1 MSHMPI
7 FVADASG
14 VTWDLG
20 IGGTLTWTGVAG
32 FILEAGGTRIATDPF
47 ASRPGLVA
55 VLARKPR
62 SDSALVATTFGRL
75 DAIFVNHA
83 HFDHALDVPAI
94 LASTPAAVAHGSGT
108 LVELCRRLGCGQR
121 QLRQLRDGERV
132 TVGPFTVE
140 AVGSRHGIVPL
151 LGRVDRLQ
159 IGPRGT
165 PLTPIRWPR
174 GDVLAYRIGIGGRTF
189 HIQGSAG
196 IDDHA
201 LARQPP
207 ADVLIACLAARQG
220 TPGYLDRLAERLRPR
235 FIVACHHDDFF
246 VPLSAPPRPVAR
258 LDWAQFL
265 ADAKRLR
272 ERYGTELVRLPRNV
286 AAGF

>member
-1 MSHMPI
+1 MSETPI
-7 FVADASG
+7 FVDDASG

-32 FILEAGGTRIATDPF
+32 FILEADGTRIATDPF

-55 VLARKPR
+55 VVARRAKP
-62 SDSALVATTFGRL
+62 DSALVAATFGRL

-94 LASTPAAVAHGSGT
+94 LASAPATVAHGSGT
-108 LVELCRRLGCGQR
+108 LVELCRRLGCGES

-132 TVGPFTVE
+132 TVGPFAVE

-165 PLTPIRWPR
+165 PLTAIRWPR

-201 LARQPP
+201 LARQQP

-220 TPGYLDRLAERLRPR
+220 TPGYLDRLAARLRPR
-235 FIVACHHDDFF
+235 FIVACHHDNFL

-258 LDWAQFL
+258 LDWAQFM
-265 ADAKRLR
+265 ADVQRLR
-272 ERYGTELVRLPRNV
+272 GRYGTELVRLPRNV
-286 AAGF
+286 AAAF

>member
-1 MSHMPI
+1 MSDTPV

-14 VTWDLG
+14 VAWDLG
-20 IGGTLTWTGVAG
+20 IGGALTWTGVAG
-32 FILEAGGTRIATDPF
+32 FILEADGTRIATDPF
-47 ASRPGLVA
+47 ASRPGLAA
-55 VLARKPR
+55 VLARRPR
-62 SDSALVATTFGRL
+62 SDRALVAATFGRL

-94 LASTPAAVAHGSGT
+94 LASAPATVAHGSAT
-108 LVELCRRLGCGQR
+108 LVELCRRLGGR
-121 QLRQLRDGERV
+121 ENQLCQLQDGERV
-132 TVGPFTVE
+132 TAGPFTVE
-140 AVGSRHGIVPL
+140 AVASRHGVVPL
-151 LGRVDRLQ
+151 LGRVDRRQL
-159 IGPRGT
+159 GPRGT
-165 PLTPIRWPR
+165 PRTPIRWPR

-201 LARQPP
+201 LARQDP

-246 VPLSAPPRPVAR
+246 VPLSAPARPVAR
-258 LDWAQFL
+258 LDWGRFL
-265 ADAKRLR
+265 TDVERLR
-272 ERYGTELVRLPRNV
+272 ARYGTELVRLPRNV
-286 AAGF
+286 AAEF

>member
-1 MSHMPI
+1 MSDTPV
-7 FVADASG
+7 FVTDGSD

-32 FILEAGGTRIATDPF
+32 FVLEADGTRIATDPF
-47 ASRPGLVA
+47 ASRPGLVSTM
-55 VLARKPR
+55 ARKARP
-62 SDSALVATTFGRL
+62 DGAAVAATFGRL
-75 DAIFVNHA
+75 DAVFVNHA

-94 LASTPAAVAHGSGT
+94 LAQDRATVAHGSAT
-108 LVELCRRLGCGQR
+108 LVELGRRLGCR
-121 QLRQLRDGERV
+121 AEQLCQVRDGEHV
-132 TVGPFTVE
+132 TVGPFAIE

-151 LGRVDRLQ
+151 LGHVDRLQ

-165 PLTPIRWPR
+165 PRTPFRWPR
-174 GDVLAYRIGIGGRTF
+174 GDVFAYRIGIGGRTF

-196 IDDHA
+196 IDDHP
-201 LARQPP
+201 LARQQP

-220 TPGYLDRLAERLRPR
+220 TPGYLDRLAQRLRPR
-235 FIVACHHDDFF
+235 FLVACHHDDFF

-258 LDWAQFL
+258 LDWGQFL
-265 ADAKRLR
+265 ADAQRLR

-286 AAGF
+286 AVAF